1 MRKKARLL
9 RAGLGIAAPFLA
21 CALTGL
27 ALLPR
32 GTPLV
37 DQTKGFPLAKPV
49 FAQASGMSFLEEEAG
64 ISAYVNVGHPIN
76 LNKAKT
82 AYRTIERETSDYIIG
97 SVALPDYPASEDVHC
112 YVNRDG
118 WIVVYYTKDEPTS
131 KIIDWVNY
139 SPGKISTK
147 LDLALNVLGASLG
160 IAITNVKYYHFNYP
174 LANKL
179 MLIAGKQFKI
189 TIPNE
194 LVVYESSFSFGYYE
208 YGEEIRSEEQY
219 GKLTPSQLRRGITH
233 TVQVKEEEG
242 FWESYRVF
250 AIDGQGITST
260 AHSYKYGALSIVYSE
275 GSG

>member
-1 MRKKARLL
+1 VRKKARLL

-131 KIIDWVNY
+131 KIMDWKNY
-139 SPGKISTK
+139 RGKISTK
-147 LDLALNVLGASLG
+147 LELGLTMMENSLG
-160 IAITNVKYYHFNYP
+160 VAVTNAKYYHFGYP
-174 LANKL
+174 EANRL
-179 MLIAGKQFKI
+179 MIIADSDTFKI
-189 TIPNE
+189 KIPDT
-194 LVVYESSFSFGYYE
+194 LAVYERSYSASSG
-208 YGEEIRSEEQY
+208 RLD
-219 GKLTPSQLRRGITH
+219 K
-233 TVQVKEEEG
+233 
-242 FWESYRVF
+242 
-250 AIDGQGITST
+250 
-260 AHSYKYGALSIVYSE
+260 LSIVQLKPGVLHTVRAYDYG
-275 GSG
+275 GSVAIVLVYKE